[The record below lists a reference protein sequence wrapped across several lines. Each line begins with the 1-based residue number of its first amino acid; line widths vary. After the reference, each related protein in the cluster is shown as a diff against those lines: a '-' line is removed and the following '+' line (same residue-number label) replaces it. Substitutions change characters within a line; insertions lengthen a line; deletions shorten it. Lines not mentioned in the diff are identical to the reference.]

1 MIRRPPRSTRTD
13 TLFPYTTLCR
23 SAAGL
28 RDDPRGRAENVR
40 GRAVILF
47 ELDDRR
53 AGEILLELEDILDLR
68 AAPRI
73 DRLIVVADAGDVLVI
88 LREQA
93 EPEILDR
100 VGILIFVDHD
110 VFEAL
115 LILFQHVAMCLE
127 DDEHVEQQI
136 AEIAGVEGFEALL
149 VLRVKLAAAAVC
161 VAFGLRSEE
170 H

>member
-93 EPEILDR
+93 EPEILNR
-100 VGILIFVDHD
+100 VGILIFINYA
-110 VFEAL
+110 VFEEL
-115 LILFQHVAMCLE
+115 MILFQHVAMRLE
-127 DDEHVEQQI
+127 DAEHVDRKRTR
-136 AEIAGVEGFEALL
+136 LN
-149 VLRVKLAAAAVC
+149 
-161 VAFGLRSEE
+161 
-170 H
+170 